1 MQENRPKKTTPLAG
15 AGPDAPETRRPH
27 MSPAQRAKQFL
38 PFAALAGLEEE
49 LALAEEPTVEWEPGP
64 RER

>member
-1 MQENRPKKTTPLAG
+1 
-15 AGPDAPETRRPH
+15 